1 MDSAR
6 RTEGDGMEH
15 EALAAA
21 GSVTGGGK
29 RTSSVSSTTSSTTAG
44 SLLSDIKLP
53 ANLSIERLL
62 PHAGPNPVYRPTE
75 LAAGGRTSLPAVQP
89 RGKVFNLVPRLVSH
103 GGQPKPATSLHSKE
117 PKFVP
122 FEPYKGAVTP
132 IIPGPN
138 CIPGGGTRVKL
149 TNRNNLDL
157 SVLVSQ
163 MSTMTDKEL
172 RSSGAANPSK
182 TDAETAQKERYE
194 HELEELRKERDYFQ
208 GQLKFQA
215 QVNSELKNLLVAAV
229 GEDLQTKV
237 NVLTEDK
244 LHLARKLLN
253 SAENLSS
260 HTEQIEFL
268 AGQSEVWRSKF
279 LASSLMVE
287 ELARWKASLLQR
299 NGLLLA
305 SNKQQL
311 EVISKVREMTIDVL
325 RQLRF
330 LANAK
335 DPLQLQSATAL
346 DLAAECVNIA
356 QQLAL
361 QHPGLGI
368 PDSLEGG
375 LAGLESMTEAERLA
389 VQALQCSNQALVPTD
404 DAFRAIVGQ
413 AFPSLHSMRSMQ
425 QQPQQQQQQPDTPP
439 TPTSPGGEFELVTKT
454 DCEAK

>member
-1 MDSAR
+1 MDTGR

-15 EALAAA
+15 EELA
-21 GSVTGGGK
+21 GSFTGAK
-29 RTSSVSSTTSSTTAG
+29 RSASTSSSVSSTLLPTA
-44 SLLSDIKLP
+44 DIKLP
-53 ANLSIERLL
+53 ANFSIERLL
-62 PHAGPNPVYRPTE
+62 PHSGANPVYRPTE
-75 LAAGGRTSLPAVQP
+75 LVTGGNTSLAAVVP
-89 RGKVFNLVPRLVSH
+89 RGKVFNLVPRLVAP
-103 GGQPKPATSLHSKE
+103 GGRPKLATMHNKE

-132 IIPGPN
+132 IIPGRN
-138 CIPGGGTRVKL
+138 SIPGGGSRVKL
-149 TNRNNLDL
+149 ANRNNLDL

-163 MSTMTDKEL
+163 MSTIADKEL
-172 RSSGAANPSK
+172 RTSAAPSSVE
-182 TDAETAQKERYE
+182 DEERQRYE
-194 HELEELRKERDYFQ
+194 RELAELRKERDYFQ

-215 QVNSELKNLLVAAV
+215 QVNAELKNLLVAAV

-305 SNKQQL
+305 SNKAQL
-311 EVISKVREMTIDVL
+311 EVISKSRELVLDVL
-325 RQLRF
+325 KQLRF

-335 DPLQLQSATAL
+335 EPLQLPSANVL
-346 DLAAECVNIA
+346 DLAAECVNIS

-361 QHPGLGI
+361 QHSALGMPNSLDGLNA
-368 PDSLEGG
+368 LEC
-375 LAGLESMTEAERLA
+375 MTDAEKLA
-389 VQALQCSNQALVPTD
+389 VQALQSSHQSLLPTD
-404 DAFRAIVGQ
+404 EAFRAIVGQ
-413 AFPSLHSMRSMQ
+413 AFPSIHSIQ
-425 QQPQQQQQQPDTPP
+425 KQQQQQQSDDALTSLGSDFEVVTAPDSD
-439 TPTSPGGEFELVTKT
+439 TSGKEGPK
-454 DCEAK
+454 

>member
-1 MDSAR
+1 MDTGR

-15 EALAAA
+15 EELT
-21 GSVTGGGK
+21 GSSFTAK
-29 RTSSVSSTTSSTTAG
+29 RSSTPSSVSSTLLPTA
-44 SLLSDIKLP
+44 DIKLP
-53 ANLSIERLL
+53 ANFSIERLL
-62 PHAGPNPVYRPTE
+62 PHSGPNPVYRPTE
-75 LAAGGRTSLPAVQP
+75 LVTGGNTSLSAVVP
-89 RGKVFNLVPRLVSH
+89 RGKVFNLVPRLVAP
-103 GGQPKPATSLHSKE
+103 GGGRSKLSTTMHSKE

-132 IIPGPN
+132 IIPGRN
-138 CIPGGGTRVKL
+138 SIPGGGTRVKL
-149 TNRNNLDL
+149 GANRNNLDL

-163 MSTMTDKEL
+163 MSTIADKEL
-172 RSSGAANPSK
+172 RNKASPSVEDDEK
-182 TDAETAQKERYE
+182 KRYE
-194 HELEELRKERDYFQ
+194 KELEELRKERDYFQ
-208 GQLKFQA
+208 AQLKFQA
-215 QVNSELKNLLVAAV
+215 QVNGELKNLLVAAV

-305 SNKQQL
+305 SNKEQL
-311 EVISKVREMTIDVL
+311 EVISKAREFILEVL
-325 RQLRF
+325 KHLRF

-335 DPLQLQSATAL
+335 EPLQLQSANVL
-346 DLAAECVNIA
+346 DLAAECANIS

-361 QHPGLGI
+361 QHSALGM
-368 PDSLEGG
+368 PNSLEG
-375 LAGLESMTEAERLA
+375 LKTLECMTDAEKLA
-389 VQALQCSNQALVPTD
+389 VQALQNSHQSLLPTD
-404 DAFRAIVGQ
+404 EAFRAIVGQ
-413 AFPSLHSMRSMQ
+413 AFPSIHSIK
-425 QQPQQQQQQPDTPP
+425 QQQQQQSDDTLTSLGSDFEVVPKPD
-439 TPTSPGGEFELVTKT
+439 S
-454 DCEAK
+454 DAKEGAQ

>member
-1 MDSAR
+1 MDSGR
-6 RTEGDGMEH
+6 RTDGDGMEN
-15 EALAAA
+15 EASAP
-21 GSVTGGGK
+21 SFVGK
-29 RTSSVSSTTSSTTAG
+29 RLSSASSTTSSGVA
-44 SLLSDIKLP
+44 SRDLKLP
-53 ANLSIERLL
+53 ANLAIERLL
-62 PHAGPNPVYRPTE
+62 PHAGPNPIYRPTE
-75 LAAGGRTSLPAVQP
+75 LTASGRASLPAVVP

-103 GGQPKPATSLHSKE
+103 GGQPKPVSSSLHSKE

-132 IIPGPN
+132 IIPGKN

-149 TNRNNLDL
+149 SNRNNLDL

-172 RSSGAANPSK
+172 RPGSAALPRDDDGDK
-182 TDAETAQKERYE
+182 TRYE
-194 HELEELRKERDYFQ
+194 KELEKLRKERDYLQ

-244 LHLARKLLN
+244 LHLARKLLS

-287 ELARWKASLLQR
+287 ELARWKASLSQR
-299 NGLLLA
+299 NGLLLG
-305 SNKQQL
+305 SNKEQL
-311 EVISKVREMTIDVL
+311 EVISKAREMMVEVL

-330 LANAK
+330 LANVK
-335 DPLQLQSATAL
+335 EPLKLQSATVL
-346 DLAAECVNIA
+346 DLVSECVNIS

-361 QHPGLGI
+361 QHSALGI
-368 PDSLEGG
+368 PDSLDEW
-375 LAGLESMTEAERLA
+375 LSGLESMTDAEKLA
-389 VQALQCSNQALVPTD
+389 IQALQTSNQSLVPTD

-413 AFPSLHSMRSMQ
+413 AFPSIHTTRSLQ
-425 QQPQQQQQQPDTPP
+425 QQSDTPP
-439 TPTSPGGEFELVTKT
+439 SPGDEFELITKT
-454 DCEAK
+454 ECEMNK